1 MGNSSYFPG
10 KNYLWQQWWYSENSA
25 LRIVKRR
32 PQKPESQLW
41 WPSLYGP
48 QLMETAGISTQTKN
62 IRIFEIELQSL
73 KMPRYKRTKRLIS
86 YRFKDFYLYFLHY
99 VLLRWQII
107 YPTPLHII
115 CLTSPPSLS
124 LCIWLVPVL
133 SGEGGMEGRRI
144 QSSLLPI
151 IPRLLR
157 NDLGRVF
164 ISENYDLLKP
174 PKEELRL
181 LMVTS
186 QQHNCFHIVI
196 RLYL

>member
-10 KNYLWQQWWYSENSA
+10 KNYLWKQWWYSENSA
-25 LRIVKRR
+25 LRIVKKR

-62 IRIFEIELQSL
+62 ICIFEIELQSL
-73 KMPRYKRTKRLIS
+73 KMPRYKRTKCLIS
-86 YRFKDFYLYFLHY
+86 YRFKDFYLYIFCIMFY
-99 VLLRWQII
+99 WEDKSFTVKS
-107 YPTPLHII
+107 PTPLHII
-115 CLTSPPSLS
+115 CLTSPPSLT

-151 IPRLLR
+151 IPRVLKTTWDEFVFLR
-157 NDLGRVF
+157 ITTF
-164 ISENYDLLKP
+164 
-174 PKEELRL
+174 
-181 LMVTS
+181 
-186 QQHNCFHIVI
+186 
-196 RLYL
+196 